1 MERSGVRV
9 ARVVR
14 RGDSGMGIQRGSLMN
29 GLAVETI
36 HVWGLM
42 GIKDSET
49 QLILSSWIRIS
60 RHTEMY

>member
-49 QLILSSWIRIS
+49 QLILSS
-60 RHTEMY
+60 